1 MTEPSTDG
9 VAAFIERH
17 QLDAEIIA
25 TPDGVPTVER
35 AATALGV
42 TEDQIIKTLV
52 FASPDGNLVIA
63 IANGTGRVDRQK
75 LAVIAG
81 VAKLSFAPPELVLE
95 STGYPPGGVAPVGL
109 PENAPVIVDPSVLEW
124 DEVYGGAGTDLHMMR
139 IRTDDLV
146 RLNRASIAPIVRD
159 SSA

>member
-9 VAAFIERH
+9 VAALISHH

-35 AATALGV
+35 AASALGV
-42 TEDQIIKTLV
+42 TADQVIKTLV
-52 FASPDGNLVIA
+52 FTSPDGKLVIA

-75 LAVIAG
+75 LAAIAG
-81 VAKLSFAPPELVLE
+81 VEKLSFAPPELVLE

-109 PENAPVIVDPSVLEW
+109 PENAPVIVDPSVLKW

-139 IRTDDLV
+139 IRTEDLV
-146 RLNRASIAPIVRD
+146 RLSRASIALIVRD
-159 SSA
+159 TPG